1 MESVTR
7 FAGDTKEVTC
17 ASFHSSGIRYAT
29 GGCDG
34 LSIWKVGF
42 VASEASFS
50 KFRDVT
56 SISYDSD
63 KFVCAGSR
71 NGSIKMYDLIKRKP
85 VRTFKGHR
93 SSVESLGRHPY
104 GTFLFSGSSDSTL
117 KVFDIRQKR
126 CIVTYTGH
134 KDTVNCVCSSPDGQW
149 LASGSEDSTIKIWD
163 LVCS

>member
-34 LSIWKVGF
+34 LSLWKVGF

-71 NGSIKMYDLIKRKP
+71 NGSIKMY
-85 VRTFKGHR
+85 VRTITQLYLLELTQSQFNG
-93 SSVESLGRHPY
+93 SNT
-104 GTFLFSGSSDSTL
+104 GT
-117 KVFDIRQKR
+117 I
-126 CIVTYTGH
+126 
-134 KDTVNCVCSSPDGQW
+134 
-149 LASGSEDSTIKIWD
+149 
-163 LVCS
+163 